1 MDVSIIV
8 PMYNEQ
14 DNAENALNKI
24 DNVMSPLGKSYEIIA
39 VNDGS
44 KDDTLEI
51 LNKVASKNKKIIVC
65 NHTIN
70 LGLGNALKTGFKK
83 SKGDIIIPIDADLS
97 YDAKCIPTLIHEIE
111 SNLNIDIVT
120 LSPYMKGGKT
130 LGVPFFRLLI
140 SKIGNRVVSY
150 AMSTKIHTV
159 TCMVRAYRRKVID
172 FLDLDSPGPEILVEI
187 LAKAL
192 SLGFKVKEIPANLTS
207 RERGKSKFKLKSG
220 VSRHLSFSLYEKPML
235 LFGAF
240 GFLSIILGLL
250 TGSYIFYLFLKDH
263 LDSTRPLMTLTVLLV
278 LGGILLFFF
287 GFISNQITAQRKEL
301 YKIQKEILY
310 LGKK

>member
-1 MDVSIIV
+1 MNVSIIV

-14 DNAENALNKI
+14 NNAENTLNKI
-24 DNVMSPLGKSYEIIA
+24 DAVTSSLGKSYELIA

-51 LNKVASKNKKIIVC
+51 LNKIASKNKKITIC
-65 NHTIN
+65 NHTVN
-70 LGLGNALKTGFKK
+70 RGFGNALKTGFKN

-97 YDAKCIPTLIHEIE
+97 YSAKCIPALIHEIE
-111 SNLNIDIVT
+111 SNPNIDIVT

-130 LGVPFFRLLI
+130 PGVPFFRLLI
-140 SKIGNRVVSY
+140 SKIGNRIVSY

-159 TCMVRAYRRKVID
+159 TCMVRAYRKKVID
-172 FLDLDSPGPEILVEI
+172 FLDLDSQGPEIQVEI

-192 SLGFKVKEIPANLTS
+192 SLGFKVKEIPYVLT
-207 RERGKSKFKLKSG
+207 RRTRGKSKFELKSG
-220 VSRHLSFSLYEKPML
+220 VSEHLSFSLYEKPML

-240 GFLSIILGLL
+240 GFLSLILGLL
-250 TGSYIFYLFLKDH
+250 TGSYIFYLFLKNQ

-287 GFISNQITAQRKEL
+287 GFISNQIAALRKEL
-301 YKIQKEILY
+301 YKIQKGALY
-310 LGKK
+310 LRKK